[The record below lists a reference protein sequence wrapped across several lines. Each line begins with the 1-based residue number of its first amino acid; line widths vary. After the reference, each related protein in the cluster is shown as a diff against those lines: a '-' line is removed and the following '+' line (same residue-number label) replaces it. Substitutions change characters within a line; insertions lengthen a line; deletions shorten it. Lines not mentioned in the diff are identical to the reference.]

1 MISTNLAWPGFVRNH
16 DASGIVDAR
25 IETVRHGEGR
35 IDHTLTLRVSRKA
48 GSEHTRQIGFAV
60 DAPFEVPDLKT
71 ADPFLIAALFPAME
85 VGGTLRLH
93 GTISRVLLRNILDYQ
108 AAWFRAAPNLFR
120 PFELQVDAISDE
132 VERDF
137 GPRPNAILAFSG
149 GMDSLLALHRN
160 ISGDAGEAAY
170 AIGATMFL
178 PGMAREDPTAET
190 NTALV
195 AGMRAMSGR
204 RNLPMAVVDTNIADI
219 VGKQFVTHG
228 TWLASCLS
236 LFGGRFDV
244 GLLGSSVASYSHGYE
259 IYGSHPL
266 LDPFLSG
273 GQMEIRNDEGLF
285 KRPDKAFL
293 LAKYPEALADLRTC
307 FHYYDNDRNCC
318 RCEKC
323 IRTMLCFIATGNEI
337 PPSFPDGLDLND
349 IGIGM
354 GRRSGLEW
362 APLLLSSAEA
372 HGASDHPAMRR
383 LRQRYRQKRL
393 KIIAK
398 DGYRRV
404 IRGQKPHRWSVL
416 DQME

>member
-1 MISTNLAWPGFVRNH
+1 VISTNLAWPGFVRNH
-16 DASGIVDAR
+16 DASGVVDAH

-35 IDHTLTLRVSRKA
+35 LDHTLTLRVSRRA
-48 GSEHTRQIGFAV
+48 GSEHTQQIRFAV
-60 DAPFEVPDLKT
+60 DAPFEVPDLTT

-108 AAWFRAAPNLFR
+108 SAWFRAAPHMFR
-120 PFELQVDAISDE
+120 PFELQVEAISDYIQ
-132 VERDF
+132 RDF

-170 AIGATMFL
+170 SVGATMFL
-178 PGMAREDPTAET
+178 PGMAREDLTTET
-190 NTALV
+190 KAALV

-204 RNLPMAVVDTNIADI
+204 RNLPMAVVDTNISDI

-228 TWLASCLS
+228 TWLASCMS
-236 LFGGRFDV
+236 LFSGRFDV
-244 GLLGSSVASYSHGYE
+244 GLLGSSVAVYSHGYE
-259 IYGSHPL
+259 IYGSHPF

-293 LAKYPEALADLRTC
+293 LARYPEALADLRTC
-307 FHYYDNDRNCC
+307 FHYYDHDRNCC

-323 IRTMLCFIATGNEI
+323 IRSMLCFIATGNEI
-337 PPSFPDGLDLND
+337 PSSFPDGLDLND

-362 APLLLSSAEA
+362 APLILNSAEA
-372 HGASDHPAMRR
+372 HGAIDHPAMRR
-383 LRQRYRQKRL
+383 LRRRYHQKRL
-393 KIIAK
+393 KIMAK
-398 DGYRRV
+398 NGLRRV
-404 IRGQKPHRWSVL
+404 TGREKRSRWSVI
-416 DQME
+416 DEMG

>member
-16 DASGIVDAR
+16 DASGVVDAR
-25 IETVRHGEGR
+25 IQTVRHGEGR
-35 IDHTLTLRVSRKA
+35 LDHTLTLTSSRAA
-48 GSEHTRQIGFAV
+48 GAERQQQIRFAV

-93 GTISRVLLRNILDYQ
+93 GTVSRVLLRNILDYQ
-108 AAWFRAAPNLFR
+108 AAWFRAAPHLFR

-137 GPRPNAILAFSG
+137 GPNPDAILAFSG

-160 ISGDAGEAAY
+160 ITGDAAEAAY
-170 AIGATMFL
+170 AIGATMFIL
-178 PGMAREDPTAET
+178 GMGARRASADVEAEM
-190 NTALV
+190 V
-195 AGMRAMSGR
+195 AGMRAMSDR
-204 RNLPMAVVDTNIADI
+204 RNLPMAVVDTNIATI

-236 LFGGRFDV
+236 LFAGRFDV

-293 LAKYPEALADLRTC
+293 LAKYPEAMADLRTC
-307 FHYYDNDRNCC
+307 FHYYERDRNCC

-337 PPSFPDGLDLND
+337 PPSFPDGLDLKD

-362 APLLLSSAEA
+362 APLLLNTAEA
-372 HGASDHPAMRR
+372 HGARDHPAMRR
-383 LRQRYRQKRL
+383 LHRRYHQKRL
-393 KIIAK
+393 KIKAK
-398 DGYRRV
+398 DGLRRLA
-404 IRGQKPHRWSVL
+404 GGEKPHRWSVL